1 MRSTGNQVRG
11 SGVLPGGAFLLTF
24 ARTLSYMKVSA
35 ALEKYYVL
43 PCCLLLLNLANEIIA
58 YKARLI
64 EDGLLRTLFIMG
76 MVLFGASLV
85 AFAIAPAIIWC
96 VQSLRRTS
104 RSAAGGAG
112 ELLFLVVLGGL
123 IFWLYYRNYLI
134 GTEAIVPT
142 VWHNRAR

>member
-1 MRSTGNQVRG
+1 
-11 SGVLPGGAFLLTF
+11 VLPGGAFLLTF
-24 ARTLSYMKVSA
+24 ARTLSCMKVSA

-104 RSAAGGAG
+104 RSAGGGVG

-134 GTEAIVPT
+134 GTEAIVPA